1 MHQVGREE
9 SGRDVDW
16 MSASS
21 PAWYEDAAK
30 GRRGRILCRSVLNCA
45 RREEQAGGL

>member
-1 MHQVGREE
+1 MHQVWPGGVWTGWRLDERLE
-9 SGRDVDW
+9 
-16 MSASS
+16 

-45 RREEQAGGL
+45 QREEQAGGL